1 MSAIWW
7 VRRDLRLNDNQA
19 LTAAVQ
25 AGGAAVPVFI
35 MDPTLMTSEYVGKKR
50 TAFLFASLH
59 KLAED
64 LKSRG
69 SQLIVRRG
77 DPLVVLKDL
86 RTELDAGSIHAEE
99 DYSIYARRRD
109 REIQK
114 NLPLE
119 LHPGLTVYPP
129 GMIEKKSGGPYT
141 VYTPFRKTWQ
151 TLSPPSR
158 GSLLPIPS
166 KLANP
171 EGVASESLPASP
183 RWLDEHEFPAG
194 EQAARAR
201 LKAFTTGEIPLVYAY
216 DELRNLVDRDGTSKL
231 SPYLR
236 FGMIS
241 LREAVIYALEAREAA
256 PDSKA
261 RQGAQTWL
269 QELIWREFFINILH
283 HFPEVLENSFREDY
297 RSIQWR
303 NDKDEFQ
310 AWQEGRTGFPIVDA
324 AMRQLKETGWMHN
337 RARMVVASFLVKDL
351 LIDWRWGE
359 HWFMQQLIDGDPSAN
374 NGGWQW
380 SAGTGTDAAPY
391 FRIFNPILQGQK
403 HDPDGVYIRRWVPE
417 LGALPKQY
425 LHKPWE
431 TPEDIQQDSDVIIGK
446 DYPEPIIDHQV
457 ARERT
462 LEAFARARAE

>member
-35 MDPTLMTSEYVGKKR
+35 MDPALLTSENVGEKR

-59 KLAED
+59 KLADD
-64 LKSRG
+64 LESRG
-69 SQLIVRRG
+69 SQLLVRRG
-77 DPLVVLKDL
+77 DPLVVLNDL
-86 RTELDAGSIHAEE
+86 RTELDAHSIHAEE
-99 DYSIYARRRD
+99 DHSIFARRRD

-119 LHPGLTVYPP
+119 LYPGLTVYPP

-141 VYTPFRKTWQ
+141 VYTPFRKAWQ
-151 TLSPPSR
+151 ALSPPTR

-166 KLANP
+166 MLANP
-171 EGVASESLPASP
+171 ERVASESLPASSHWP
-183 RWLDEHEFPAG
+183 DDGDFPAG
-194 EQAARAR
+194 ERAARAR
-201 LKAFTTGEIPLVYAY
+201 LKAFTNGPNPPLYAY
-216 DELRNLVDRDGTSKL
+216 DDMRNRVDREGTSRL

-241 LREAVIYALEAREAA
+241 LREAVIHALEAREAA

-283 HFPEVLENSFREDY
+283 HFPEVLEHSFREDY
-297 RSIQWR
+297 RSIRWR
-303 NDKDEFQ
+303 NDKDEFR
-310 AWQEGRTGFPIVDA
+310 AWQEGRTGYPIVDA

-337 RARMVVASFLVKDL
+337 RARMIVASFLVKDL

-359 HWFMQQLIDGDPSAN
+359 RWFMQQLIDGDPSAN

-403 HDPDGVYIRRWVPE
+403 HDPEGVYIRRWVPE
-417 LGALPKQY
+417 LGTLPKDNLY
-425 LHKPWE
+425 KPWE
-431 TPEDIQQDSDVIIGK
+431 TPDDIQQETGVIIGK
-446 DYPEPIIDHQV
+446 DYPEPIVDHQI

-462 LEAFARARAE
+462 LETFAQARGE